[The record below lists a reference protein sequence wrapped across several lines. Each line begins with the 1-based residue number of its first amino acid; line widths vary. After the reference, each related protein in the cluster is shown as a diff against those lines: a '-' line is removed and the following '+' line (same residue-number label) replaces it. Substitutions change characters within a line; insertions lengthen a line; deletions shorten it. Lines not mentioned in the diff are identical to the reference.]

1 MKFQVC
7 VMLDKKARAYAQPF
21 FVTHTDLAVR
31 TFKQAANTPGHQV
44 NAHAEDFSLFY
55 LGTYD
60 DETAYFNLTA
70 TPTPLVEALQ
80 LKQTLLTPVTP
91 VVDPNLGEE

>member
-1 MKFQVC
+1 
-7 VMLDKKARAYAQPF
+7 MLDKKARAYAQPF